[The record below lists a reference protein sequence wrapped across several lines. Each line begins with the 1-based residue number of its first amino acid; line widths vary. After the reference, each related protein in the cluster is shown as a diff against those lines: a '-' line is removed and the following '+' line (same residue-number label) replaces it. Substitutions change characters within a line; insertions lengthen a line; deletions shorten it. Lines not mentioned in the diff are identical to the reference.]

1 MIPAFIKTE
10 VKLHEVSRVACL
22 LAEILVGG
30 DIFTLKGEI
39 GAGKTTLVGQIA
51 KCLGITDLVSSPTF
65 AIVATYPISKEQKL
79 LQQLIH
85 IDTYRLEQV
94 NELYDLGIE
103 TLFDPL
109 SVSFIEWGDRIT
121 DYIGEDYFV
130 VSIDENSRETRD
142 FSFQIVGDLK
152 DDRRKQISDLFIK
165 DGWYKNV

>member
-79 LQQLIH
+79 LQQ
-85 IDTYRLEQV
+85 V